1 MVKLKQPTKSTKNHQ
16 HIKHQKQHRNIIG
29 LGIIIIAVLVGLTL
43 TLTILPKIH
52 NDARLNRIN
61 EIYSSITLPQI
72 TYLPINNIFGDKRP
86 YDYDKSRSYSS
97 QKKFV
102 VAKTVAE
109 TFGDID
115 KAIKAAG
122 YTQFEE
128 PYPGSTSKEF
138 HYKNSRGEYVRL
150 NVSSKLRNDAA
161 INDQL
166 MNGKFTEAFF
176 KIDPNAGP
184 STVTLKVNLDD
195 NNE

>member
-1 MVKLKQPTKSTKNHQ
+1 MVKIKQSTKSKNDH
-16 HIKHQKQHRNIIG
+16 HLKHQKQHRRIIG
-29 LGIIIIAVLVGLTL
+29 LGIIVIAVMVGLIL
-43 TLTILPKIH
+43 MLTILPKIH
-52 NDARLNRIN
+52 NDARLKRIN
-61 EIYSSITLPQI
+61 EIYSSITLPQN
-72 TYLPINNIFGDKRP
+72 TFLPTTNIFGDKRP

-109 TFGDID
+109 TFGGID

-128 PYPGSTSKEF
+128 AYPGATSKEF
-138 HYKNSRGEYVRL
+138 HYKTSRGEYIRL

-166 MNGKFTEAFF
+166 MNGKFTETFF

>member
-29 LGIIIIAVLVGLTL
+29 LGIIIVAVLVGLTL

-128 PYPGSTSKEF
+128 AYPGSTSKEF
-138 HYKNSRGEYVRL
+138 HYKTSRGEYVRL